1 MSFTPVNDIISYL
14 RRIFRNTQME
24 VLNLVLVY
32 LQNLMHADVTIHKEE
47 TDQVWFNEARSISDF
62 NSHLM
67 IGEIMCTSFLADW
80 VERAGKDPVLMKVIM
95 ERFNQFNQLYR
106 YDDNFGW
113 THRYLTI
120 REQGALLAPE
130 RFACSYP
137 GNDRPLSDFTAYLP
151 GTSAKIVLLSRIVS
165 ETGV

>member
-1 MSFTPVNDIISYL
+1 MSFTPVNGIISYL

-113 THRYLTI
+113 THRI
-120 REQGALLAPE
+120 
-130 RFACSYP
+130 
-137 GNDRPLSDFTAYLP
+137 
-151 GTSAKIVLLSRIVS
+151 
-165 ETGV
+165 

>member
-1 MSFTPVNDIISYL
+1 MSFTGVNDIISYL

-120 REQGALLAPE
+120 REQGALLAL
-130 RFACSYP
+130 
-137 GNDRPLSDFTAYLP
+137 NDLPAVTRETIARYL
-151 GTSAKIVLLSRIVS
+151 IL
-165 ETGV
+165 

>member
-1 MSFTPVNDIISYL
+1 MSFTGVNDIISYL

-95 ERFNQFNQLYR
+95 E
-106 YDDNFGW
+106 
-113 THRYLTI
+113 
-120 REQGALLAPE
+120 P
-130 RFACSYP
+130 P
-137 GNDRPLSDFTAYLP
+137 
-151 GTSAKIVLLSRIVS
+151 VS
-165 ETGV
+165 ETIRDNKTIFADVPGRYAVKSDNGRSFPG

>member
-1 MSFTPVNDIISYL
+1 MSFTPVNGIISYL

-67 IGEIMCTSFLADW
+67 INPQSDLFYCCRVCLFLA
-80 VERAGKDPVLMKVIM
+80 
-95 ERFNQFNQLYR
+95 
-106 YDDNFGW
+106 
-113 THRYLTI
+113 
-120 REQGALLAPE
+120 
-130 RFACSYP
+130 
-137 GNDRPLSDFTAYLP
+137 
-151 GTSAKIVLLSRIVS
+151 
-165 ETGV
+165 